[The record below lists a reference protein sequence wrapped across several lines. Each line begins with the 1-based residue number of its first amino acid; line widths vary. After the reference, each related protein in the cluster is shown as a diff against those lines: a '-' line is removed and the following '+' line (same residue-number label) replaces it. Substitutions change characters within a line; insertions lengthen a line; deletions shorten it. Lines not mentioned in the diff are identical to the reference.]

1 MSSFN
6 LNPAARVS
14 AAVAVCAVITA
25 LAMTAP
31 GGTAEAQVG
40 PAVRVIG
47 APVAAEAVRARFVF
61 GMSGNRIVFVNQ
73 ADEVYYHRVRGNRVD
88 MHIRM
93 NGHTVGVRG
102 NPTEYVIPES
112 NNRILVVTER
122 GDLFRHEIRA
132 ESVGPAAQIP
142 GAPVGTQG
150 QDPVFMFMIGNQLV
164 NVTRQGEI
172 WVHQITNVVMPPRRI
187 GRYALAAPR
196 VVRHVFNSG
205 RRVFV
210 ISDQGEVYSHD
221 IHPEL
226 GQGRLLNSRTLELG
240 QPGTRFVFPMGNR
253 LYAVNERGE
262 VWAHDITRLVT
273 PARGAA
279 PTPAPGAPAPAPAPA
294 PAQ

>member
-1 MSSFN
+1 VSSFN
-6 LNPAARVS
+6 LKTARVS
-14 AAVAVCAVITA
+14 AAVAVCAAITA
-25 LAMTAP
+25 L
-31 GGTAEAQVG
+31 GGTAVAQVG
-40 PAVRVIG
+40 PAVRVNG
-47 APVAAEAVRARFVF
+47 APVAAEAVQARFVF
-61 GMSGNRIVFVNQ
+61 GMGGNRIVFVNQ
-73 ADEVYYHRVRGNRVD
+73 ADEVYYHRVRGNHVD

-93 NGHTVGVRG
+93 NGNTVGVRG

-112 NNRILVVTER
+112 NNRILVVTQR

-132 ESVGPAAQIP
+132 ESIGPAAQIP

-196 VVRHVFNSG
+196 VVRHVFNTG
-205 RRVFV
+205 RRVYV

-240 QPGTRFVFPMGNR
+240 QPATRFVFPMGNR

-262 VWAHDITRLVT
+262 VWAHDITRLVREAAGPT
-273 PARGAA
+273 PPPGA
-279 PTPAPGAPAPAPAPA
+279 TPAPGAPAPAPAPA